1 MTQQAFIDA
10 LSAALASLP
19 PADRNRSLD
28 YYREIIGDRME
39 EGCSEEEAVAAL
51 GDPETIA
58 KQILDEPQS
67 SAKETA
73 APAAPTAPAPGET
86 TNAPAKPRKGL
97 RAWEIILLIL
107 GAPLW
112 LPLVLTGLILLF
124 AFFLVLWVL
133 VLCLYLIPICLFAS
147 GSGFAVGA
155 FFCFP
160 VPGLAPAALLFG
172 SGLILLGLA
181 ILLFFAMGPLT
192 AGTVRFTKF
201 CFGRFFG
208 HSRKKEA
215 ANG

>member
-51 GDPETIA
+51 GDPALIA
-58 KQILDEPQS
+58 KQILEETQS
-67 SAKETA
+67 PVLETA
-73 APAAPTAPAPGET
+73 DPSPASGSAA
-86 TNAPAKPRKGL
+86 NAAAKSRKA
-97 RAWEIILLIL
+97 RKAWEIILLIL

-112 LPLVLTGLILLF
+112 LPLLLAGLILLLS
-124 AFFLVLWVL
+124 FFLVLWVL
-133 VLCLYLIPICLFAS
+133 VLCLYLIPVCLFSS
-147 GSGFAVGA
+147 GIGFAVGA

-160 VPGLAPAALLFG
+160 VPGLAPTALLFG

-192 AGTVRFTKF
+192 AGTARFTKF
-201 CFGRFFG
+201 CFGRIFG
-208 HSRKKEA
+208 LSRKKEA
-215 ANG
+215 VNG

>member
-1 MTQQAFIDA
+1 MTQQAFIDT

-51 GDPETIA
+51 GDPALIA
-58 KQILDEPQS
+58 KQILEETQS
-67 SAKETA
+67 PASETA
-73 APAAPTAPAPGET
+73 DPASG
-86 TNAPAKPRKGL
+86 NAANAAAKSRKA
-97 RAWEIILLIL
+97 RKAWEIILLIL

-112 LPLVLTGLILLF
+112 LPLLLAGLILLLS
-124 AFFLVLWVL
+124 FFLVLWVL
-133 VLCLYLIPICLFAS
+133 VLCLYLIPVCLFSS
-147 GSGFAVGA
+147 GIGLAVGA

-160 VPGLAPAALLFG
+160 VPGLAPTALLFG

-192 AGTVRFTKF
+192 AGTARFTKF
-201 CFGRFFG
+201 CFGRIFG
-208 HSRKKEA
+208 LSRKKEA
-215 ANG
+215 VNG